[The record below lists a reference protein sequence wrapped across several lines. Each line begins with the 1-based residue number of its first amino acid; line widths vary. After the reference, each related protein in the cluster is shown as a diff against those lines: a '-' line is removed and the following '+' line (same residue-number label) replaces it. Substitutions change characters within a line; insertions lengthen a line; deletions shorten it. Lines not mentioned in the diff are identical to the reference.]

1 MAAADPFAELLVTLT
16 CPACSHEWSAV
27 LDPVEFV
34 WERLER
40 WARHLGDDVHVLAS
54 AYGWSEADI
63 LALTP
68 QRRRLYLEAVARMT
82 YLARL
87 VARRAASSTVACTLA
102 SRAATRPEASRT
114 SRWSMPRRLV
124 WPRISRATGRR
135 RPPRCP
141 ASPRPMPARS

>member
-1 MAAADPFAELLVTLT
+1 MDPASLPPAVVDAVEAALAAADPFAELLVTLT

-68 QRRRLYLEAVARMT
+68 QRRRLYLEAVAR
-82 YLARL
+82 
-87 VARRAASSTVACTLA
+87 
-102 SRAATRPEASRT
+102 
-114 SRWSMPRRLV
+114 
-124 WPRISRATGRR
+124 
-135 RPPRCP
+135 
-141 ASPRPMPARS
+141 